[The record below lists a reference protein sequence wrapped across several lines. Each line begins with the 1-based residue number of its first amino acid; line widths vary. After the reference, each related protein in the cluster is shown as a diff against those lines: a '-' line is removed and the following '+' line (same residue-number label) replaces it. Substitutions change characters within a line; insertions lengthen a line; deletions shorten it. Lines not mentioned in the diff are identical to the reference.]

1 MTASSDPTAGRAAR
15 RATRAALEAR
25 RAQALADLAE
35 VDLQVSEGE
44 LDDDTALR
52 LRARYGAELAD
63 AITALD
69 APDVAEV
76 DPAPSSRT
84 PSSGSVRATS
94 SDEQDEPADEA
105 DDVEDESGD
114 AAVDLD
120 AEPDDERATADG
132 ESDAPRS
139 RRRTVLTVAV
149 AVVALVVVGVL
160 AQMALKPKA
169 ATGSAGTAAN
179 ASTDTTR
186 DLSTV
191 SNQEM
196 EDVIASN
203 PDIVPMRLALVERYL
218 QAGDATKAH
227 DHAKQ
232 AFDRATTTADK
243 ARAERYLGWSTSL
256 LGDPATGATM
266 LADSLVL
273 EPSNPDALWF
283 LAIVRYRGLNT
294 PAEAVPLLQ
303 QLLDQQIPDAQRTI
317 VNDKLAEIKGVV
329 AGGQPP
335 ASTGST
341 TATAP

>member
-1 MTASSDPTAGRAAR
+1 MARSPDPAPGRSARRAAR
-15 RATRAALEAR
+15 ASLEAR

-63 AITALD
+63 AVTALD
-69 APDVAEV
+69 TPEPDAE
-76 DPAPSSRT
+76 PAPEEPRPTAART
-84 PSSGSVRATS
+84 TDTSTATS
-94 SDEQDEPADEA
+94 S
-105 DDVEDESGD
+105 
-114 AAVDLD
+114 
-120 AEPDDERATADG
+120 AEPDDGSGSEDTR
-132 ESDAPRS
+132 APRS
-139 RRRTVLTVAV
+139 RRRTVVTVAV
-149 AVVALVVVGVL
+149 AIVALVVVGVL
-160 AQMALKPKA
+160 AQRAVKPRSS
-169 ATGSAGTAAN
+169 TGSASGSAAGS
-179 ASTDTTR
+179 STDTTR

-203 PDIVPMRLALVERYL
+203 PDVVPMRLALIERYL

-227 DHAKQ
+227 DHAQQ
-232 AFDRATTTADK
+232 AFDRATSTADK

-256 LGDPATGATM
+256 LGDPAGGAAM

-273 EPSNPDALWF
+273 EPDNPDALWF

-303 QLLDQQIPDAQRTI
+303 QLLDQAIPDAQRKI
-317 VNDKLAEIKGVV
+317 VTDKLAEINGVI
-329 AGGQPP
+329 AGGQPDP
-335 ASTGST
+335 STGSTGST